1 MRFSSKYNVWMTI
14 KTSCIAKMQKML
26 QRNVKT
32 IDMPDYVFILPRD
45 KWMLWE

>member
-1 MRFSSKYNVWMTI
+1 MDDYKNILYRKN
-14 KTSCIAKMQKML
+14 AKML